1 MRKPTEQ
8 KKYWSQNDSVSKEN
22 TLIERNTTLF
32 NDESDHDEEEE
43 EELNFLKDKRE
54 SDKNYLEKLNQ
65 ISQVS
70 ELRIENTDF
79 SLLKNRRNVSSRG
92 SPFLYT
98 PSASQLSMNNDV
110 RSANQSRIS
119 NNPANR
125 NTSRPNSRAPL
136 PVPPA
141 EKNMEVIVGKG
152 RSSSRPNSA
161 LNKTNSTGMNNNNA
175 ANGVKSNQSR
185 PSTNGREKDQSN
197 EFKCE
202 NCDKN
207 YTNIKDFDIHKL
219 YCSKK

>member
-1 MRKPTEQ
+1 M
-8 KKYWSQNDSVSKEN
+8 
-22 TLIERNTTLF
+22 F
-32 NDESDHDEEEE
+32 NDESDHEEDED

-70 ELRIENTDF
+70 ELKIENTDF

-98 PSASQLSMNNDV
+98 PSPSQLSMNNDA
-110 RSANQSRIS
+110 RSANQSRVS
-119 NNPANR
+119 NYSLNKT
-125 NTSRPNSRAPL
+125 NTNKPNSRAPL

-161 LNKTNSTGMNNNNA
+161 FNKTNSGNGSNGNIA
-175 ANGVKSNQSR
+175 ATI
-185 PSTNGREKDQSN
+185 TNGRTNQKSASGVRDKDQSS

-202 NCDKN
+202 FCEKN

-219 YCSKK
+219 YCNKK

>member
-1 MRKPTEQ
+1 M
-8 KKYWSQNDSVSKEN
+8 Y
-22 TLIERNTTLF
+22 
-32 NDESDHDEEEE
+32 NDESDHEEDEE

-70 ELRIENTDF
+70 ELKIENTDF

-98 PSASQLSMNNDV
+98 PSASQLSMNNDP
-110 RSANQSRIS
+110 RTANQSRVS
-119 NNPANR
+119 NYSANKN

-161 LNKTNSTGMNNNNA
+161 LNKTSVGNGSNSNIA
-175 ANGVKSNQSR
+175 AAPNGKTNQKSANVR
-185 PSTNGREKDQSN
+185 DKDQSN